1 MSVSGTCRGRR
12 FVSGEPF
19 PEEIGQHKTT
29 QALALARRVWVKSQK
44 VWLWGLGTQ
53 QHLLADSS

>member
-1 MSVSGTCRGRR
+1 MSGTRQGRR

-19 PEEIGQHKTT
+19 PEEIGQHETA

-44 VWLWGLGTQ
+44 VWLRGLRTQ